1 MSRAVAG
8 LRDTLEKGLQALR
21 GKPVR
26 IASLK
31 RAALETWSTHPIS
44 RLHVVL
50 TSGERLAVIFKCPD
64 QGAEWKGGPREVLIY
79 QRLLAGQRFG
89 APELY
94 ASIYDEAQGRYELFL
109 EDVGDLILSKGEWE
123 EWLAAVRWLATLHG
137 TYWDAEEELRPLAC
151 LIEHD
156 AEYYQRIAQVARD
169 TLDRAGAGATLPR
182 FDDLVGQF
190 QPAIA
195 GLVRWPRTLVHGD
208 IFPHNLI
215 RQPGPRIRPIDWE
228 SAAIGLGVWDLVR
241 LVDGWGTD
249 KPTLVSVY
257 LAELARHAAAP
268 FDRRDFD
275 RVFRQCEFLN
285 VLWHL
290 GWEVETC
297 RDAEFVEG
305 SLGEMQTILK
315 QLDGVG
321 RDG

>member
-1 MSRAVAG
+1 MSRSAAG
-8 LRDTLEKGLQALR
+8 LREVLEKGLQALR
-21 GKPVR
+21 EKPVR

-31 RAALETWSTHPIS
+31 REALETRSTHPIS

-50 TSGERLAVIFKCPD
+50 TSGERLAVIFKRPD
-64 QGAEWKGGPREVLIY
+64 QSAEWKGGPREVLIY

-109 EDVGDLILSKGEWE
+109 EDVGEQILSDGEWE
-123 EWLAAVRWLATLHG
+123 DWLAAVRWLAAMHG

-151 LIEHD
+151 LDEHG
-156 AEYYQRIAQVARD
+156 AEYYQHIAQVARRH
-169 TLDRAGAGATLPR
+169 LDQAGAGAALPR

-190 QPAIA
+190 QPVIA

-228 SAAIGLGVWDLVR
+228 AAAIGLGVWDLAR
-241 LVDGWGTD
+241 LLDGWGSD
-249 KPTLVSVY
+249 KPAFVSVY
-257 LAELARHAAAP
+257 LVELARHTKVP

-290 GWEVETC
+290 GWEVDAC

-305 SLGEMQTILK
+305 SLEKMQAILK